1 MRTIWAGGRNYRYRT
16 WASGGWEKQMKRAS
30 LGVPL
35 HASDGIRYALGLDT
49 PDAGYIVVGEE
60 ETYFQ
65 LHDKNTGDNHGDRR
79 KTND

>member
-1 MRTIWAGGRNYRYRT
+1 MAG
-16 WASGGWEKQMKRAS
+16 KQMKRAS

-35 HASDGIRYALGLDT
+35 HCLRQYPLCAQFGHQ
-49 PDAGYIVVGEE
+49 DAGCIVVGEE

-65 LHDKNTGDNHGDRR
+65 LHDKTQAETITETWR

>member
-1 MRTIWAGGRNYRYRT
+1 
-16 WASGGWEKQMKRAS
+16 MKRAS
-30 LGVPL
+30 LGSTTI
-35 HASDGIRYALGLDT
+35 ASDGIRYALGLDT

-65 LHDKNTGDNHGDRR
+65 LHDKTQAGDNHGDLR